1 MSNDVCFLVA
11 TNIINV
17 IQLSAPQKKSFGND
31 NSRRKKRKKIHTN
44 KNLGDKRYWQDATAS
59 LWWWVSLDNMLALM
73 RKTFWSHFW
82 SEKSNNN
89 LVYCPSSPPFNDHAA
104 ATSVRGI
111 LNGPQNQKL
120 PSKNGHS
127 TSVRKIS
134 QFCPSSWWRLTAFCT
149 FFQLNFWVDSG
160 DLSPLYSQ

>member
-1 MSNDVCFLVA
+1 
-11 TNIINV
+11 
-17 IQLSAPQKKSFGND
+17 
-31 NSRRKKRKKIHTN
+31 
-44 KNLGDKRYWQDATAS
+44 
-59 LWWWVSLDNMLALM
+59 MLALM

-111 LNGPQNQKL
+111 LNGPKNQKL

-127 TSVRKIS
+127 KRQQRAKNIS
-134 QFCPSSWWRLTAFCT
+134 ISFCLLSWWRLTTFCT
-149 FFQLNFWVDSG
+149 VFQLNFWVDSG
-160 DLSPLYSQ
+160 DLSPLYSLNSCKTWRRKICLLKENRVFLVKNLSERHSSFSARHGLLRS

>member
-31 NSRRKKRKKIHTN
+31 NSRRKRKKILTKTLVTN
-44 KNLGDKRYWQDATAS
+44 DAAS

-127 TSVRKIS
+127 VRKIS
-134 QFCPSSWWRLTAFCT
+134 QFCPSWWRLTAFCT
-149 FFQLNFWVDSG
+149 LFQLNFWVDSG